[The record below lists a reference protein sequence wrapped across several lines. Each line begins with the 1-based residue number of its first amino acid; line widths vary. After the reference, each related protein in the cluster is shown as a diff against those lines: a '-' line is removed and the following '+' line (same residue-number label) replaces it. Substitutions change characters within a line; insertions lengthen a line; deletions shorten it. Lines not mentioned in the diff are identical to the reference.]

1 LSVALILIRFAHF
14 ASAMALFGAS
24 VFLAVLAPP
33 RLRPALAQPV
43 GRLMQSAALIAAA
56 SAVLWLIV
64 ESGEMGGDWAD
75 AIDPE
80 TISSV
85 LLETAFGYVWRAHI
99 VLAFALVLAALWRSP
114 QPPALIAPLAAVF
127 LASLGFV
134 GHAAMREGAIGLA
147 ARGNQALHLLAG
159 GFWLGALPPLLLC
172 LARYGDAGRGRDVA
186 TALRR
191 FSGLGHVAV
200 AVVLAT
206 GLVNTYLMLGRW
218 PTDFSSPYQACL
230 ATKIA
235 LVAVMT
241 LLALYN
247 RYRLVPR
254 LAPAPE
260 ANLAPLRRNTV
271 AELALGG
278 AVLALVS
285 AFATFAPA

>member
-1 LSVALILIRFAHF
+1 
-14 ASAMALFGAS
+14 
-24 VFLAVLAPP
+24 
-33 RLRPALAQPV
+33 
-43 GRLMQSAALIAAA
+43 
-56 SAVLWLIV
+56 VLWLLV

-80 TISSV
+80 TIKSV

-99 VLAFALVLAALWRSP
+99 VLSLALVLAALWRSP
-114 QPPALIAPLAAVF
+114 QPPALIAPLAGVF

-147 ARGNQALHLLAG
+147 ERANQALHLLAG
-159 GFWLGALPPLLLC
+159 GFWLGALPPLLFC
-172 LARYGDAGRGRDVA
+172 LARYRDGGRERDAA

-206 GLVNTYLMLGRW
+206 GLVNTYMILGRW

-230 ATKIA
+230 AAKIA
-235 LVAVMT
+235 LVALMA

-254 LAPAPE
+254 LATALEP
-260 ANLAPLRRNTV
+260 NLALLTRTTL

-278 AVLALVS
+278 AVLGLVS